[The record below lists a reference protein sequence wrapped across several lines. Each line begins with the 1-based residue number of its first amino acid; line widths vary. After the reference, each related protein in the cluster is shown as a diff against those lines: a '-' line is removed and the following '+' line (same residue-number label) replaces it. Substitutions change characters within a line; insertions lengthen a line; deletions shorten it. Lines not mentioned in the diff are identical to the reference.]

1 MPSTPRKILCA
12 QRHIKPSASIKK
24 KAASA
29 VKSER
34 ADGSTGYG
42 LSKLDRY
49 GKPYYTYWKKN
60 CCPEEHR
67 QIVDVTVS
75 AEAEKL
81 GIMSGAWTYDKIR
94 THSLERLREIPFYVK
109 FGAQLKFCVSESE
122 ARLCQL
128 NEKRK
133 PKGTYGAEWV
143 EGSDRDGYYRA
154 VTPNWKQERIE
165 SDGYS
170 SPEVYH
176 DLQRAAVMAKFE

>member
-1 MPSTPRKILCA
+1 MPWFKQFIELRMDDMNPFGETWECRDK
-12 QRHIKPSASIKK
+12 HIW
-24 KAASA
+24 
-29 VKSER
+29 
-34 ADGSTGYG
+34 Y
-42 LSKLDRY
+42 LFQ
-49 GKPYYTYWKKN
+49 N
-60 CCPEEHR
+60 
-67 QIVDVTVS
+67 
-75 AEAEKL
+75 
-81 GIMSGAWTYDKIR
+81 
-94 THSLERLREIPFYVK
+94 
-109 FGAQLKFCVSESE
+109 VSESE